1 MLLLLVRHA
10 PSTGERIRSRGEYGS
25 EQANGKMM
33 RESREGIQSQ
43 EEEVLHDNRGAEEEA
58 VGHGGGFL
66 DSRPG

>member
-1 MLLLLVRHA
+1 M
-10 PSTGERIRSRGEYGS
+10 GSRGKYGS
-25 EQANGKMM
+25 EQANRKMM

-58 VGHGGGFL
+58 AGHGGGFL